1 MAGKPAVLIVDDEPD
16 VLVLLRVDL
25 EAEGFE
31 TALAAD
37 GEVAL
42 RRIDEERPD
51 LVLLDIMMPLLD
63 GWSVLAELATRPHAP
78 KVVVLSAK
86 TSPRDLARARQLGA
100 AAYVTKPFETDELV
114 RTLRAVLR
122 AR

>member
-63 GWSVLAELATRPHAP
+63 GWSVLAELATRPHGP